1 MSDRLQRVIIL
12 ISAIVLQSVAFIK
25 FFLQYDFYFF
35 INNPA
40 IPPYWKNYFTGLFII
55 SLIITG
61 LLFLGRSVRAKEVL
75 IGLQGVIALLIGQYL
90 GDYFGIEL
98 LLIAAIIIEAG
109 ILTPFWH
116 GLFLGSGMIG
126 VGFLFQSQVTIV
138 DIVTAPIT
146 PQDQLF
152 YFGLTIVLLV
162 LTASLRFERENQI
175 PAAELNRRLQ
185 ESTLALAET
194 NMKLQEYAI
203 TAEQDAMIKER
214 KRIARDIH
222 DTLAYT
228 LTNLVMMLEAALDLT
243 PPQSKDLVKHLELAR
258 DQAKE
263 GLVEV
268 RQSLQ
273 ALRPVQFSGFSGLSA
288 IPGLVKAFEKATQ
301 IKVELELGNIPL
313 YLGEEANLTLFRLVQ
328 EGMTNA
334 LRHGKATFISIIFT
348 LEGDG
353 VAVTIQD
360 NGIGSGNSGPKSGFG
375 LIGMQERV
383 ERLGGFLK
391 VFSIPGVG
399 FTLKAWIPLTKEC

>member
-1 MSDRLQRVIIL
+1 MPDRIQRVIVLL
-12 ISAIVLQSVAFIK
+12 ISIILQSVALFK
-25 FFLQYDFYFF
+25 YYTQYEFL
-35 INNPA
+35 INNP
-40 IPPYWKNYFTGLFII
+40 IILDWKNYSTGLFIL
-55 SLIITG
+55 SLIISV
-61 LLFLGRSVRAKEVL
+61 FLAFSHSLRLVKIL
-75 IGLQGVIALLIGQYL
+75 IGFQGVAALAIGQLL

-98 LLIAAIIIEAG
+98 ALIAAIIIEAG
-109 ILTPFWH
+109 VLTPLKH
-116 GLFLGSGMIG
+116 GLMFGAGLIG
-126 VGFLFQSQVTIV
+126 VGALLQFQMTIFGLVTTP
-138 DIVTAPIT
+138 VTP
-146 PQDQLF
+146 PDQLF

-162 LTASLRFERENQI
+162 LAALLRFERENQI

-185 ESTLALAET
+185 ESTLALAKT

-214 KRIARDIH
+214 KRIAREIH

-228 LTNLVMMLEAALDLT
+228 LTNLVMILEAALDLA
-243 PPQSKDLVKHLELAR
+243 PPQNKELVKHLELAR

-268 RQSLQ
+268 RHSLQ

-301 IKVELELGNIPL
+301 IKVELELGNVPL

-348 LEGDG
+348 MEGDG

-360 NGIGSGNSGPKSGFG
+360 NGVGSGKPGPKSGFG

-383 ERLGGFLK
+383 ERLGGSLK
-391 VFSIPGVG
+391 VFSIPGEG
-399 FTLKAWIPLTKEC
+399 FRLKAWIPLTKEN